1 MAHNLF
7 PGPARANI
15 IIDLKTEK
23 MPAAGTPNHRGRSQ
37 IRSFA
42 AISCIF
48 ISISPDDQVHAYH
61 VPIPHR
67 RQSTTLLSATTHRK
81 VEVENAA
88 AVAVD
93 TRPHEQRTEG
103 PRKARRLNHPF
114 QHLYRHDDPV
124 HYPTYENSTL
134 LEGLTAREFL
144 ANVGGYSDDEIA
156 TMSQTFPPLLD
167 LDVMRHLRPKMRFLK
182 YTLGCVAVDENE
194 ESATQNGSQRLLS
207 KLGKSVPPPFF
218 GARLEKTVA
227 PRHAFL
233 QHVKLPHGSRLLE
246 DNGRLCQEFL
256 VSSRRTKQFCALC
269 NSWRRE
275 YGIYMDPNDND
286 KSSDAAVVPEI
297 ITPEQVKA
305 FDTLFS
311 RGLMSA
317 ARNDAETVDSIQQL
331 AIKANVASSEMVKLL
346 VRAGANPLEK
356 DVRGVSLVHWAA
368 GAGNLDGLV
377 ELIDFLPGGIEEA
390 LELRAGR
397 DGASPL
403 HWASAGA
410 KSKEFGC
417 GGHIDVVRFFLG
429 KCPQE
434 NTKALVNKLTK
445 DGNSVLMW
453 AAWSGSLEVCKLLVR
468 NRADTSVA
476 NRNGCTVA
484 HWAASGGN
492 LEVCKYLHDVMKV
505 DFTANNYA
513 GNTPLSHAVAYGR
526 ADVVEWLCNEVCT
539 DDDDGRA
546 EDLALDFVK
555 WTEGDSD
562 RMKVYDLFSNDDWDL

>member
-1 MAHNLF
+1 MSVS
-7 PGPARANI
+7 PAVRV
-15 IIDLKTEK
+15 E
-23 MPAAGTPNHRGRSQ
+23 G
-37 IRSFA
+37 
-42 AISCIF
+42 
-48 ISISPDDQVHAYH
+48 YH
-61 VPIPHR
+61 VPTPRH
-67 RQSTTLLSATTHRK
+67 QAKTLLLLSGTTRN
-81 VEVENAA
+81 VEVDNS
-88 AVAVD
+88 VD

-114 QHLYRHDDPV
+114 QHLYRHDDPA

-134 LEGLTAREFL
+134 LEGMTAREFL
-144 ANVGGYSDDEIA
+144 IDLGGWSDGEIGA
-156 TMSQTFPPLLD
+156 MAQSFPPLLD
-167 LDVMRHLRPKMRFLK
+167 LDVMRHLRPKLRFLK
-182 YTLGCVAVDENE
+182 YTLGGVAEVDGDR
-194 ESATQNGSQRLLS
+194 ESKTQFRLLS

-233 QHVKLPHGSRLLE
+233 QHVRLPHGSRLLE
-246 DNGRLCQEFL
+246 DDGALCQEFL
-256 VSSRRTKQFCALC
+256 VASRRTKQFCALC
-269 NSWRRE
+269 NAWRRE
-275 YGIYMDPNDND
+275 YGVYLDDPRDE
-286 KSSDAAVVPEI
+286 SSNSVSVSDIVR
-297 ITPEQVKA
+297 PEQVEA

-317 ARNDAETVDSIQQL
+317 ARNDIEALDSIEQH
-331 AIKANVASSEMVKLL
+331 AIKANVTSSEMVKLL
-346 VRAGANPLEK
+346 VCAGANPLEK

-390 LELRAGR
+390 LGLKADR

-417 GGHIDVVRFFLG
+417 GGHVEVVRFFL
-429 KCPQE
+429 E
-434 NTKALVNKLTK
+434 NCVSQGSAKTLVNMLTK

-453 AAWSGSLEVCKLLVR
+453 AAWSGSLDVCKILVR
-468 NRADTSVA
+468 NRADTSVS

-492 LEVCKYLHDVMKV
+492 FEVCKYLYDVMQV
-505 DFTANNYA
+505 DFTAPNYA

-526 ADVVEWLCNEVCT
+526 ADVVEWLRNDVCT
-539 DDDDGRA
+539 DDEDGRA
-546 EDLALDFVK
+546 EDLALDFVN

-562 RMKVYDLFSNDDWDL
+562 RMKVYDLFNNDDWGL

>member
-1 MAHNLF
+1 
-7 PGPARANI
+7 
-15 IIDLKTEK
+15 
-23 MPAAGTPNHRGRSQ
+23 MPATGAPNHRCRSQ
-37 IRSFA
+37 IRSFP

-48 ISISPDDQVHAYH
+48 MTASPAVQVQAYH
-61 VPIPHR
+61 APISR
-67 RQSTTLLSATTHRK
+67 RQSTILLSATTPRK
-81 VEVENAA
+81 VEVEPVANA
-88 AVAVD
+88 AVAID
-93 TRPHEQRTEG
+93 TRPHEQRTQG

-114 QHLYRHDDPV
+114 QHLYRHDGPV
-124 HYPTYENSTL
+124 QSNPPRYENSTI

-144 ANVGGYSDDEIA
+144 AKMGGYSDDEIA

-182 YTLGCVAVDENE
+182 YTLGGVATVDRDE
-194 ESATQNGSQRLLS
+194 EISAQNGSQRLLS
-207 KLGKSVPPPFF
+207 NLGKSVPPPFF

-246 DNGRLCQEFL
+246 DNGKLCQEFL

-275 YGIYMDPNDND
+275 YGLYMDPNDG
-286 KSSDAAVVPEI
+286 KSSDSAGVPEI
-297 ITPEQVKA
+297 ITPEQVEA

-317 ARNDAETVDSIQQL
+317 ARNDAVTVDSIQKL
-331 AIKANVASSEMVKLL
+331 AIRANVTSSDMVKLL

-368 GAGNLDGLV
+368 GTGNLDGLV

-390 LELRAGR
+390 LELKADR

-403 HWASAGA
+403 HWSASGA

-417 GGHIDVVRFFLG
+417 GGHIDVVRFFLD

-434 NTKALVNKLTK
+434 NTKKLVNMLTK
-445 DGNSVLMW
+445 DGNSILMW
-453 AAWSGSLEVCKLLVR
+453 AAWSGSLDVCKLLVR
-468 NRADTSVA
+468 NRADTTVA

-492 LEVCKYLHDVMKV
+492 LEVCKYLHDVMEV

-526 ADVVEWLCNEVCT
+526 AGVVEWLRNEVCT

-546 EDLALDFVK
+546 EDLALDFVN

-562 RMKVYDLFSNDDWDL
+562 RMKVYDLFNNDDWGL

>member
-1 MAHNLF
+1 MSQLESVTLGNV
-7 PGPARANI
+7 PESDPA
-15 IIDLKTEK
+15 
-23 MPAAGTPNHRGRSQ
+23 
-37 IRSFA
+37 
-42 AISCIF
+42 
-48 ISISPDDQVHAYH
+48 
-61 VPIPHR
+61 
-67 RQSTTLLSATTHRK
+67 LLSATVACYIVYSFALFLLYREFSWFTAHRHK
-81 VEVENAA
+81 FLSEKRPDNYTVYVKFIPSHLRSNEALLDYFRSIFGREAVLDARMAYEIPSLEK
-88 AVAVD
+88 AVAD
-93 TRPHEQRTEG
+93 R
-103 PRKARRLNHPF
+103 
-114 QHLYRHDDPV
+114 D
-124 HYPTYENSTL
+124 L
-134 LEGLTAREFL
+134 LCGTDEKIGKLEHAI
-144 ANVGGYSDDEIA
+144 NV
-156 TMSQTFPPLLD
+156 
-167 LDVMRHLRPKMRFLK
+167 LDVK
-182 YTLGCVAVDENE
+182 G
-194 ESATQNGSQRLLS
+194 QR
-207 KLGKSVPPPFF
+207 
-218 GARLEKTVA
+218 
-227 PRHAFL
+227 PRHKKIIVPDVTKANP
-233 QHVKLPHGSRLLE
+233 KK
-246 DNGRLCQEFL
+246 GRSC
-256 VSSRRTKQFCALC
+256 SC
-269 NSWRRE
+269 
-275 YGIYMDPNDND
+275 GP
-286 KSSDAAVVPEI
+286 P
-297 ITPEQVKA
+297 
-305 FDTLFS
+305 
-311 RGLMSA
+311 
-317 ARNDAETVDSIQQL
+317 AETVDSIQQL

-434 NTKALVNKLTK
+434 NTKAFVNKLTK

-476 NRNGCTVA
+476 NRNRCTVA

-505 DFTANNYA
+505 DFTANNFA

-526 ADVVEWLCNEVCT
+526 ADVVEWLRNEVCT

-562 RMKVYDLFSNDDWDL
+562 RMKVYDLFNNDDWGL

>member
-1 MAHNLF
+1 MLDAKV
-7 PGPARANI
+7 R
-15 IIDLKTEK
+15 
-23 MPAAGTPNHRGRSQ
+23 
-37 IRSFA
+37 
-42 AISCIF
+42 
-48 ISISPDDQVHAYH
+48 AYH
-61 VPIPHR
+61 VPIPR
-67 RQSTTLLSATTHRK
+67 RQSTTLLSSTTRK

-88 AVAVD
+88 VAID
-93 TRPHEQRTEG
+93 TRPHEQRTKG

-134 LEGLTAREFL
+134 LEDLTAHEFL
-144 ANVGGYSDDEIA
+144 AKIGGYSDDEIA

-167 LDVMRHLRPKMRFLK
+167 LDVMRHLRPKMRWLK
-182 YTLGCVAVDENE
+182 YSLGGVTKVDEDE
-194 ESATQNGSQRLLS
+194 ETAGQNGSQQRLLS
-207 KLGKSVPPPFF
+207 DLGKSVPPPFF

-233 QHVKLPHGSRLLE
+233 QHVKLPHGSKLLE
-246 DNGRLCQEFL
+246 DNGKLFQEFL
-256 VSSRRTKQFCALC
+256 VSSRRTKTFCALC
-269 NSWRRE
+269 NSWRRRE
-275 YGIYMDPNDND
+275 YGIYRDPNDDGNN
-286 KSSDAAVVPEI
+286 SDSAGVPDT
-297 ITPEQVKA
+297 ITPEQVEA

-390 LELRAGR
+390 LELKADR

-417 GGHIDVVRFFLG
+417 GGHSDVVRFFLD

-434 NTKALVNKLTK
+434 NTKALVNMLTK

-453 AAWSGSLEVCKLLVR
+453 AAWSGSLDVCKLLVR
-468 NRADTSVA
+468 NRADTTVA

-492 LEVCKYLHDVMKV
+492 LEVCKYLQDVMEV

-526 ADVVEWLCNEVCT
+526 ADVVEWLRNEVCT

-562 RMKVYDLFSNDDWDL
+562 RMKVYDLFNNDDWGL

>member
-1 MAHNLF
+1 M
-7 PGPARANI
+7 
-15 IIDLKTEK
+15 
-23 MPAAGTPNHRGRSQ
+23 MPAAATKKHRRRSK

-48 ISISPDDQVHAYH
+48 ISTSSDVQVHAYH
-61 VPIPHR
+61 VPISR
-67 RQSTTLLSATTHRK
+67 RERMSLLSATTPRG
-81 VEVENAA
+81 VEVENAPTA
-88 AVAVD
+88 TVD
-93 TRPHEQRTEG
+93 TRPHEQRTQG

-144 ANVGGYSDDEIA
+144 VGWGGYSDDEIA

-167 LDVMRHLRPKMRFLK
+167 LDVMRHLKPKMRFLK
-182 YTLGCVAVDENE
+182 YTLGGVTSEDECE
-194 ESATQNGSQRLLS
+194 ETMTQNGSRRLLS
-207 KLGKSVPPPFF
+207 NLGKSVPPPFF

-233 QHVKLPHGSRLLE
+233 RHVKLPHGSKLLE
-246 DNGRLCQEFL
+246 DNGKLCQEFL

-275 YGIYMDPNDND
+275 HGIYMDPNES
-286 KSSDAAVVPEI
+286 KSSKSAHVPDI
-297 ITPEQVKA
+297 VTPEQVEA

-331 AIKANVASSEMVKLL
+331 AIKANVTSSEMVKLL

-390 LELRAGR
+390 LELKADR

-410 KSKEFGC
+410 KSKAFGC
-417 GGHIDVVRFFLG
+417 GGHIDVVRFFLDN
-429 KCPQE
+429 CPQG
-434 NTKALVNKLTK
+434 NTKTLVNMLTK

-453 AAWSGSLEVCKLLVR
+453 AAWSGSLDVCKLLVR
-468 NRADTSVA
+468 NRADTTVA

-492 LEVCKYLHDVMKV
+492 LQVCKYLHDVMKV
-505 DFTANNYA
+505 DFTANNFA

-526 ADVVEWLCNEVCT
+526 ADVVEWLRNEVCT

-562 RMKVYDLFSNDDWDL
+562 RMKVYDLFNNDDWGL

>member
-1 MAHNLF
+1 
-7 PGPARANI
+7 
-15 IIDLKTEK
+15 
-23 MPAAGTPNHRGRSQ
+23 MPAAGTPSNHRRRSQ
-37 IRSFA
+37 LRSFA
-42 AISCIF
+42 TISCIF
-48 ISISPDDQVHAYH
+48 VSVLPDAQVRAYH
-61 VPIPHR
+61 APIPR
-67 RQSTTLLSATTHRK
+67 RQSTTLLSSTTRK
-81 VEVENAA
+81 VEVESA
-88 AVAVD
+88 AVAAD

-134 LEGLTAREFL
+134 SEGLTAREFL
-144 ANVGGYSDDEIA
+144 AKIGGYSDDEIA
-156 TMSQTFPPLLD
+156 KMSQTFPPLLD
-167 LDVMRHLRPKMRFLK
+167 LDVMRHLRRKMRFLK
-182 YTLGCVAVDENE
+182 YTLGGVTTVDGGE
-194 ESATQNGSQRLLS
+194 ETAAQNGSQRLLS
-207 KLGKSVPPPFF
+207 DLGKSVPPPFF

-233 QHVKLPHGSRLLE
+233 QHVKLPHGQRLLE
-246 DNGRLCQEFL
+246 DNGKLCQEFL

-275 YGIYMDPNDND
+275 YGIYRDPNDDGNN
-286 KSSDAAVVPEI
+286 SDSAGVPDT
-297 ITPEQVKA
+297 ITPEQVEA

-331 AIKANVASSEMVKLL
+331 AIKANVSSSEMVKLL

-390 LELRAGR
+390 LELKADR

-417 GGHIDVVRFFLG
+417 GGHIDVVRFFLD

-434 NTKALVNKLTK
+434 NTKALVNMLTK

-453 AAWSGSLEVCKLLVR
+453 AAWSGSLDVCKLLVR
-468 NRADTSVA
+468 NRADTTVA

-526 ADVVEWLCNEVCT
+526 ADVVEWLRNEVCT

-562 RMKVYDLFSNDDWDL
+562 RMKVYDLFNNDDWGL